1 MNYFISFEKYLKDYK
16 IMLDLYIGC
25 VCPVFPITD
34 PEF

>member
-25 VCPVFPITD
+25 VCPAFPITD
-34 PEF
+34 SEF